1 MNEEEMERR
10 LEDMIDREEKINIL
24 KHKELKSEIQLNK
37 YDSSLMLQYTL
48 LGAITL
54 MCIFFF
60 DINNFW
66 TLVSFLLVPYLYFG
80 YIRPDIK
87 RRDKVAETYNYYV
100 EQINDMYDLPIL
112 QISLAGTLDG
122 AQNGNDET

>member
-48 LGAITL
+48 PGAITL

-112 QISLAGTLDG
+112 
-122 AQNGNDET
+122 